1 MKEKEKRGFW
11 CGGKGSSGSA
21 CVRFQNQNLLRIQPL
36 SWTAGD
42 HMMVCSGL
50 WRPQA
55 QLFYIFSTTT
65 NLVIH
70 SKRENLQ
77 WSRMTKG
84 AIRRQERGKSLRC
97 NFAVLPHTTPLGFK
111 SLKFLLATD
120 KNGAHFMPFETLHVG
135 VWVFRWACNINIH
148 KICGS
153 IWSQEAPGVR
163 KTFSNSLLNGRSKG
177 PVKSNGVIKCKSGQ

>member
-1 MKEKEKRGFW
+1 MSVPLVLH
-11 CGGKGSSGSA
+11 KGAGLERKGEEGLVVWKQRLFRISMWPKF
-21 CVRFQNQNLLRIQPL
+21 RFQNQNLLRIQPL

-55 QLFYIFSTTT
+55 QLFHIFSTTT

-111 SLKFLLATD
+111 SLKSLLARD
-120 KNGAHFMPFETLHVG
+120 QKWNSFHAFWNFTLWCVSFPLG
-135 VWVFRWACNINIH
+135 
-148 KICGS
+148 
-153 IWSQEAPGVR
+153 
-163 KTFSNSLLNGRSKG
+163 L
-177 PVKSNGVIKCKSGQ
+177 

>member
-1 MKEKEKRGFW
+1 MRSASYLQNVFYLVEFLFKYFRLSYFIYTIRGPRCFTEEQDMNEKEKRGFW
-11 CGGKGSSGSA
+11 CGGKGSSG
-21 CVRFQNQNLLRIQPL
+21 FQNQNLLRIQPL

-55 QLFYIFSTTT
+55 QLFHIFSTTT

-111 SLKFLLATD
+111 SLKSLSARDQKWNSFHAFW
-120 KNGAHFMPFETLHVG
+120 NFTLWCVSFPLG
-135 VWVFRWACNINIH
+135 
-148 KICGS
+148 
-153 IWSQEAPGVR
+153 
-163 KTFSNSLLNGRSKG
+163 L
-177 PVKSNGVIKCKSGQ
+177 